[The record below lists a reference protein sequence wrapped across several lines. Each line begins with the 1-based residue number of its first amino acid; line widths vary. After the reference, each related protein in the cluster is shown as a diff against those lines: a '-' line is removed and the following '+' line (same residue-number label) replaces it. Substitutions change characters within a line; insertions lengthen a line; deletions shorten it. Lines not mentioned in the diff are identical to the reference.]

1 MPILMV
7 MVFLLSSSS
16 GCLGLLQAREG
27 KEHLRGQPEIK
38 SETIVLKHQKVFTN
52 PTDWEVYE
60 NSTTFYIDETVS
72 ELIMWRHTRITGSET
87 VGCFENFTRYV
98 RAELQTP
105 SGNTAWAIDE
115 CVSQDPITDEIL
127 PDISGFET
135 GNWNLIITARG
146 AGTATGALQD
156 FLKIDITLKRTCIQY
171 PLEDACI

>member
-16 GCLGLLQAREG
+16 GCLGLLQARESM
-27 KEHLRGQPEIK
+27 EHLRGEPEIQ

-87 VGCFENFTRYV
+87 VVVLRTLLATFVQNSRLRVETQHGLLT
-98 RAELQTP
+98 
-105 SGNTAWAIDE
+105 S
-115 CVSQDPITDEIL
+115 VSLKTQLLTKYSL
-127 PDISGFET
+127 MSQGLKLET
-135 GNWNLIITARG
+135 GT
-146 AGTATGALQD
+146 
-156 FLKIDITLKRTCIQY
+156 
-171 PLEDACI
+171 

>member
-7 MVFLLSSSS
+7 MVFLLSSSA
-16 GCLGLLQAREG
+16 GCLGLLQARETM
-27 KEHLRGQPEIK
+27 EHFRGEPKIQ
-38 SETIVLKHQKVFTN
+38 SETIVLKHEKVFTN

-60 NSTTFYIDETVS
+60 NSTTFYVNEAVS
-72 ELIMWRHTRITGSET
+72 ELIMWRQTKITGSET

-105 SGNTAWAIDE
+105 SGQVVWVIDE

-127 PDISGFET
+127 PESSGFET
-135 GNWNLIITARG
+135 GNWNLIISARG

-156 FLKIDITLKRTCIQY
+156 FLRIDITLKRTCVQY